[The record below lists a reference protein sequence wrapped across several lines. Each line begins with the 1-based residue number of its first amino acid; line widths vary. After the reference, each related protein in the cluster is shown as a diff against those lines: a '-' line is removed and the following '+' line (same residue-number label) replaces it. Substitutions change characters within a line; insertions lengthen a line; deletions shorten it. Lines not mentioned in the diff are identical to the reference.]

1 MHSEIM
7 IKLHGLGKKP
17 GLCLEY
23 DMRPFETL
31 EASESHASN
40 YVLEIAML
48 NLGIISLSKSRSAR
62 LNSIMQ
68 ACIL

>member
-7 IKLHGLGKKP
+7 IKLCGLGKKS

-23 DMRPFETL
+23 DMRPFETF
-31 EASESHASN
+31 EASESHASD

-48 NLGIISLSKSRSAR
+48 NFGIIG
-62 LNSIMQ
+62 
-68 ACIL
+68 